1 MFCSKCGTEL
11 PDEANFCC
19 KCGHPVK
26 ESASRAAPVQYEYC
40 EIRGGWDRHERF
52 WRMQA
57 WVGDTAIAGTRSLK
71 RPRGIYSVR
80 KKNHEF
86 NHAQDQAIRELVA
99 ELANQ
104 GWEPFIY
111 SPDGNVSTL
120 RRVK

>member
-1 MFCSKCGTEL
+1 
-11 PDEANFCC
+11 
-19 KCGHPVK
+19 VK

-57 WVGDTAIAGTRSLK
+57 WVGDTAIAGTRSLE

-86 NHAQDQAIRELVA
+86 NRAQDQDQAIRELVA
-99 ELANQ
+99 ELSNQ

-111 SPDGNVSTL
+111 SSDGNVSTL